1 MTEEPQPTSA
11 PLESPPSAPLES
23 PPPPPAAA
31 PPQASRRRTYIVIAV
46 IVVFLGIVLFA
57 VRDNQS
63 AKDLAIGTCF
73 DRPSGST
80 ITTVVKHA
88 CTEAHDAEVFHV
100 AEYTGGFV
108 PGQRGVR
115 RLHRRRVQ
123 PRFRELR
130 RRIRRRERGPDVTA
144 GTPRPRRAG
153 TTTRTSHVLRR
164 AQGRGK
170 AHPIGEEFRRILRRD
185 RNPPACEGRR
195 RSVS

>member
-1 MTEEPQPTSA
+1 MTEEPQPTPA
-11 PLESPPSAPLES
+11 PVESPPPAPLES

-100 AEYTGGFV
+100 AEYTPAGSY
-108 PGQRGVR
+108 PGNVAFDAYIDGACSPVFESYVGESVDASADLTYGWYSPTEEGWNNGIHKFTCYAARKDEAKLTQSVKNS
-115 RLHRRRVQ
+115 
-123 PRFRELR
+123 
-130 RRIRRRERGPDVTA
+130 A
-144 GTPRPRRAG
+144 G
-153 TTTRTSHVLRR
+153 S
-164 AQGRGK
+164 
-170 AHPIGEEFRRILRRD
+170 
-185 RNPPACEGRR
+185 
-195 RSVS
+195 